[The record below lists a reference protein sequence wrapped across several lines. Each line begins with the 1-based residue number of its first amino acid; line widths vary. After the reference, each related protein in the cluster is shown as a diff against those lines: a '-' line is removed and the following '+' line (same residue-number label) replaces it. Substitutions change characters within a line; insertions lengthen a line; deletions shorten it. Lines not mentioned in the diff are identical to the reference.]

1 MKKFVRNIAPKLL
14 PVSLALLAATACKR
28 ETCEEEA
35 PDLRFDTLIYKVT
48 TPTDS
53 LILRTRFVDC
63 QGDIGFNDSTGG
75 FDIRTYLFEY
85 IDNEWKRFY
94 PLDSADTV
102 GFFAK
107 IPYSDKVNSDVKLEG
122 QLEQKFGAVKQN
134 SDTIRFETHIFDR
147 AGNKSN
153 VVTTPTFVLP

>member
-1 MKKFVRNIAPKLL
+1 ML
-14 PVSLALLAATACKR
+14 SLAFASCKR

-35 PDLRFDTLIYKVT
+35 PDLRFDTLIYKIT

-53 LILRTRFVDC
+53 LILRTRFLDC
-63 QGDIGFNDSTGG
+63 QGDIGFSDSTGG

-85 IDNEWKRFY
+85 INNEWQRFY

-107 IPYSDKVNSDVKLEG
+107 IPYSDKLKENATLEAL
-122 QLEQKFGAVKQN
+122 LEQKFGAVKQN
-134 SDTIRFETHIFDR
+134 SDTIRFQTFIIDR